1 MRLDLISYTEDW
13 FHVMVDKVDVAGA
26 FKRHEELATAELRTT
41 AAHTNSIVRK
51 VSAATSRIEIIVQEG
66 EDLVHM
72 SYRELTACRSAQG
85 PGSLR

>member
-1 MRLDLISYTEDW
+1 MGLELTVSAEDW

-26 FKRHEELATAELRTT
+26 FKKHEELATAELRTT
-41 AAHTNSIVRK
+41 AAHTNSIVREL
-51 VSAATSRIEIIVQEG
+51 SAAASRIETIVQEG

-72 SYRELTACRSAQG
+72 SFRELTPCRSAQG